1 MYLAYLPGLA
11 PAERQTVMFAKGVRS
26 LLGFAASF
34 LLLGLY
40 RRVLARRPGVGALAG
55 SAIAACIAMGI
66 VCMVAYRRLLVLLG
80 LAPVGMPRLEWAT
93 LPRDAMD
100 FVFLLMAW
108 SAAYFAV
115 RLWGAWQAREREAT
129 EARRL
134 AQEAQLQMLAY
145 QLNPHFLFNALNS
158 IRAMIEEDRGKARQM
173 VTQLADFLRY
183 SLLARPLREAK
194 LGDELEALEG
204 YLAIEQIRFE
214 DRLRLT
220 IEIAPET
227 RECVV
232 PAFLLHPLVENAIKH
247 GRHATSDE
255 PLAVR
260 VAAAIVDGRL
270 RVEIANTGVL
280 GASQQEGTGLGL
292 RNVEERLTR
301 MYDGRHRLAVVQD
314 GAWVRATIELPAR
327 AHA

>member
-1 MYLAYLPGLA
+1 VGLGISPG
-11 PAERQTVMFAKGVRS
+11 GVP
-26 LLGFAASF
+26 L
-34 LLLGLY
+34 
-40 RRVLARRPGVGALAG
+40 
-55 SAIAACIAMGI
+55 
-66 VCMVAYRRLLVLLG
+66 
-80 LAPVGMPRLEWAT
+80 LEWTA
-93 LPRDAMD
+93 LPRSAMD

-108 SAAYFAV
+108 SAVYFGV
-115 RLWGAWQAREREAT
+115 RLWEASQAREREAS

-158 IRAMIEEDRGKARQM
+158 IRAMIEEDRGRAREM

-183 SLLARPLREAK
+183 SLLTRPLREAT

-214 DRLRLT
+214 ERLRIT
-220 IEIAPET
+220 TEIAPEA
-227 RECVV
+227 RACLV
-232 PAFLLHPLVENAIKH
+232 PAFLIHPLVENAIKH
-247 GRHATSDE
+247 GQHATPRA

-260 VAAAIVDGRL
+260 IAAAATNGRL
-270 RVEIANTGVL
+270 RIEIANTGVL
-280 GASQQEGTGLGL
+280 GASFQEGTGLGL
-292 RNVEERLTR
+292 RNVRERLAQ
-301 MYDGRHRLAVVQD
+301 MYDGRHQFSVIQD